1 MSMSDNNI
9 QNKSNKTF
17 YGCLWIVSILI
28 AVFVIAPPVHEFLS
42 PSQQLQTN
50 RYQSEQTYQQ
60 VIPTTQTVY
69 ITRTGER
76 YHRGDCHHLR
86 QSRISI
92 DRSAAIKNGYTP
104 CKNCNP

>member
-1 MSMSDNNI
+1 MADNNLK
-9 QNKSNKTF
+9 NKSNKMS

-28 AVFVIAPPVHEFLS
+28 AVFIIAPPVHEHLI

-50 RYQSEQTYQQ
+50 RYQTEQTYQQ

-86 QSRISI
+86 QSRITI
-92 DRSAAIKNGYTP
+92 ERSKAIRQGCTP
-104 CKNCNP
+104 CLSCRP